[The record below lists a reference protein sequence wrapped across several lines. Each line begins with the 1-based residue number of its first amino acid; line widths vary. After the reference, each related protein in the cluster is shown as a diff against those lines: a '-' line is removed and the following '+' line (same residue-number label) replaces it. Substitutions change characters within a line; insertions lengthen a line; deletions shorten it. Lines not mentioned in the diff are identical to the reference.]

1 MSSRRCVHHRYPFPV
16 FIMSHSNNK
25 NCIIYCRV
33 SSAKSAQEGES
44 LDAQEGICRKFVADR
59 GFAIVPNGTVFR
71 ETFSGRKDKRPV
83 LDDIFDYL
91 EKNPGRVN
99 YFVFRRSEEHTSEL
113 QSLRH

>member
-1 MSSRRCVHHRYPFPV
+1 
-16 FIMSHSNNK
+16 MSHPNNK

-44 LDAQEGICRKFVADR
+44 LDTQAGICRKFVADR

-83 LDDIFDYL
+83 LDDIFDYI
-91 EKNPGRVN
+91 ENNPAKVN
-99 YFVFRRSEEHTSEL
+99 YDGSGADEPRR
-113 QSLRH
+113 QFP